1 MARDQ
6 VLSFPDVRE
15 RNILRNVYVWMTGGL
30 TLTGLAAYATASSQ
44 AMIQFIFGT
53 PGVFLMLII
62 AEFALVISI
71 SARFEKMSAQSA
83 VLSFIAYA
91 VINGLVLS
99 SVFLAYSGILISRA
113 FFTTA
118 AVFAGMSFYG
128 MTTKRELSGIGHYL
142 IMGLWGIIIVSLIN
156 MFIGSSSLY
165 YAVSYIGVL
174 LFMGLT
180 AWDTQIIKRWNE
192 AYGATMDEQSYVKLS
207 IMGALKLYLDF
218 INMFLFLLRI
228 FGNRN

>member
-15 RNILRNVYVWMTGGL
+15 RNILKNVYVWMTGGL

-44 AMIQFIFGT
+44 AMLQFIFGT
-53 PGVFLMLII
+53 PGVLLVLII

-71 SARFEKMSAQSA
+71 SARFEKMSAQTA
-83 VLSFIAYA
+83 VLSFIGYA

-99 SVFLAYSGILISRA
+99 SVFLAYSGILISRT

-156 MFIGSSSLY
+156 MFLGSSGLY

-192 AYGATMDEQSYVKLS
+192 AYGASMDEQSYVKLS

>member
-1 MARDQ
+1 MTKEQ
-6 VLSFPDVRE
+6 ILQYTSVRE
-15 RNILRNVYVWMTGGL
+15 RNILRNVYLWMTGGL
-30 TLTGLAAYATASSQ
+30 ALTGVAAYAAASSQ
-44 AMIQFIFGT
+44 AMLQLIFGT
-53 PGVFLMLII
+53 PGVLMVLII

-83 VLSFIAYA
+83 VLSFIGYA
-91 VINGLVLS
+91 LINGLVLS
-99 SVFLAYSGILISRA
+99 SIFLAYSGILISRT

-118 AVFAGMSFYG
+118 AVFAGMSLYG
-128 MTTKRELSGIGHYL
+128 MTTKRELSGLGHYL
-142 IMGLWGIIIVSLIN
+142 IMGLWGLIIVSLIN

-180 AWDTQIIKRWNE
+180 AWDTQTIKRWNE
-192 AYGATMDEQSYVKLS
+192 AYGSTMDEQTYVKLS

-228 FGNRN
+228 FGRRS